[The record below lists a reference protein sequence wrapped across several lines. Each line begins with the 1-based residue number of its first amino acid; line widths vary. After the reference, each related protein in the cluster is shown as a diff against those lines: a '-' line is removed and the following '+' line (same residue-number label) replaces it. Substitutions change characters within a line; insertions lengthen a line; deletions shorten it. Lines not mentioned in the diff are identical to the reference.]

1 MKKRHLKGIF
11 ASFIMT
17 SAVLTACGAQETAE
31 KPKEE
36 KQEEV
41 APAKESAE
49 KATEEVDF
57 TSVYKEALTELDK
70 AKEGKEVDFEMV
82 TKLYTTDL
90 QSLVQ
95 ERDAEFEAQIDQ
107 HITAA
112 LQAGQDKSMD
122 PIVVRQLF
130 DKLMQKVFYTTM
142 KHDFTEI
149 EEKWDKQDEVKAELD
164 EAKKFYDILKST
176 VEKRDTAN
184 STNMVSVIDGGFAEI
199 EKAIESD
206 NLLGFQLGKQVVD
219 KTLMKTFY
227 LATGAIPN
235 GYATKA
241 AAAAKENPE
250 EAKIEQA
257 EGWAFYQSIFTYL
270 DKHAAE

>member
-1 MKKRHLKGIF
+1 MHLFSSIIFIRKGDPGMKKRHLKGIF

-17 SAVLTACGAQETAE
+17 SAVLTACGTQEAAE

-36 KQEEV
+36 KQEEA
-41 APAKESAE
+41 APAKESEE

-57 TSVYKEALTELDK
+57 AAVYKEAITELDK

-82 TKLYTTDL
+82 TNLYTKDL

-95 ERDAEFEAQIDQ
+95 SRDSEFEAQNDQ

-130 DKLMQKVFYTTM
+130 DKLMQKVFYTSM

-149 EEKWDKQDEVKAELD
+149 EEKWGKKDEVKAEME
-164 EAKKFYDILKST
+164 EAKEFYAILQST

-199 EKAIESD
+199 EKALSQMIC
-206 NLLGFQLGKQVVD
+206 
-219 KTLMKTFY
+219 
-227 LATGAIPN
+227 LASN
-235 GYATKA
+235 
-241 AAAAKENPE
+241 
-250 EAKIEQA
+250 
-257 EGWAFYQSIFTYL
+257 
-270 DKHAAE
+270 